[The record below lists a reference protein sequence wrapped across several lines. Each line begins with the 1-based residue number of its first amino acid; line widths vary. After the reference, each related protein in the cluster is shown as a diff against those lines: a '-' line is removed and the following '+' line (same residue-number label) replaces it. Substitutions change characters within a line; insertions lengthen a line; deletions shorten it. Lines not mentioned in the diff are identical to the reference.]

1 MPPFIVSFIGAISI
15 ALFFNMP
22 AKKVW
27 LAGVLGV
34 IAWGGSHY
42 FSLLFDLEN
51 ASVFFGALLLGISSE
66 IMAIFFKT
74 PSLVFSVS
82 GSIPLVPGVAT
93 YEAAR
98 AAFEGDYAQAASNG
112 INALIIAGSI
122 AMGIMIATASFVTVR
137 GIIKER
143 KKKKLEVVENEI
155 PENSIFK
162 V

>member
-1 MPPFIVSFIGAISI
+1 MPPFIVSFIGAVSI

-27 LAGVLGV
+27 LAGSLGI
-34 IAWGGSHY
+34 IAWAGSY
-42 FSLLFDLEN
+42 FFNEMFGLEN
-51 ASVFFGALLLGISSE
+51 ASIFFGALLVGVSSE

-98 AAFEGDYAQAASNG
+98 SAFEGDYAQAAYDG
-112 INALIIAGSI
+112 VNALIIAGSI
-122 AMGIMIATASFVTVR
+122 AMGVMIATACFVTVK
-137 GIIKER
+137 GIIKE
-143 KKKKLEVVENEI
+143 KKQKKVDIWEEQI
-155 PENSIFK
+155 PEDSIFK
-162 V
+162 I